1 MSLTGDKQRLA
12 MCYGYVLVAMAQ
24 LSLVI
29 VASVLHKDITP
40 YTTAAYKSYQRATRI
55 TSGMAFLL
63 MAVQFYLSVI
73 VTLLDGPKVVILWF
87 LIAQLVSTVYLC
99 YIPFKYLKGV
109 APPMEDEWLLADQ
122 DDLELKL
129 LSDKMDP
136 SSLNGQSRVADYK
149 TMELVRL
156 SRPGDACRV

>member
-1 MSLTGDKQRLA
+1 MSLTGDKQHLA

-63 MAVQFYLSVI
+63 MAVQVYLSVI
-73 VTLLDGPKVVILWF
+73 ITLLDGPKVVIVWL
-87 LIAQLVSTVYLC
+87 LIAQLVSTVYFC
-99 YIPFKYLKGV
+99 YIPFKYLKSV
-109 APPMEDEWLLADQ
+109 PPPMEDEWLMADQ

-136 SSLNGQSRVADYK
+136 TSLNGQSRVADYRSI
-149 TMELVRL
+149 EFVRL
-156 SRPGDACRV
+156 SGPGATCPV

>member
-40 YTTAAYKSYQRATRI
+40 YTTAACKSYQRATRI

-63 MAVQFYLSVI
+63 MAVQVYLSVI
-73 VTLLDGPKVVILWF
+73 VTLLDGPKVVIMWF
-87 LIAQLVSTVYLC
+87 LIAQLVSTVYFC